1 MGCRASI
8 IFALGLATSGMAYAA
23 EPTSTGRA
31 AGSGATG
38 QATALPKPAGLVVG
52 GAGIL
57 GGFITLV
64 DNGDSGTST
73 STSTSTATAT
83 ATATR

>member
-1 MGCRASI
+1 MGCRAAIVLTLSLVASGAA
-8 IFALGLATSGMAYAA
+8 FAQG
-23 EPTSTGRA
+23 EPSSTGSA
-31 AGSGATG
+31 AGSNASKE
-38 QATALPKPAGLVVG
+38 AAALPKPAGAIIG

-64 DNGDSGTST
+64 DDGDSGTST

-83 ATATR
+83 TP